1 MSGPRPRLLA
11 VGASCAAIAL
21 VTLVIYALRPVVPV
35 VSLGVLYTLAVLPV
49 AMLWGLPYA
58 IGVSLVSMLAFNF
71 LFLPPVHTFAIE
83 DSRNWG
89 ALAVYLVTAVV
100 VSELAASARR
110 RAAEAERLA
119 REAFEA
125 ESLRRSDAVKTA
137 IIQAV
142 SHDLR
147 TPLATMEA
155 AVGGLESGV
164 LELSADDRAS
174 LLETL
179 RIELARLTRLVENLL
194 DLSRLQAGAAEPY
207 LELWTADQL
216 LAQALEEVA
225 DSTRVIVSAPPDLP
239 LVRVDAAQVQR
250 VLVNLIENALKFS
263 PPDEAVVVSAAA
275 LDGELIL
282 RIDDRGGGVARD
294 ELERV
299 FEPFHRSSGG
309 PGAGLG
315 LAIARGFAVAND
327 GRLWSERREGGG
339 ASFSLAL
346 PVAEALAP
354 VPS

>member
-1 MSGPRPRLLA
+1 MSAPRPRVLA
-11 VGASCAAIAL
+11 VGASFGAIAL

-35 VSLGVLYTLAVLPV
+35 VSLGALYTLAVLPV
-49 AMLWGLPYA
+49 AVLWGLPYA

-100 VSELAASARR
+100 VSELAARARR

-155 AVGGLESGV
+155 AIGGLESGV
-164 LELSADDRAS
+164 LELSAEDRAS

-216 LAQALEEVA
+216 LAQTLEEVA
-225 DSTRVIVSAPPDLP
+225 DSGRVVVHAAPDLP
-239 LVRVDAAQVQR
+239 LVRVDATQVQR
-250 VLVNLIENALKFS
+250 VLVNLIDNALKFS
-263 PPDEAVVVSAAA
+263 PPDEAVVVTTAA

-282 RIDDRGGGVARD
+282 RIDDRGTGVATN

-315 LAIARGFAVAND
+315 LTIARGFALANE
-327 GRLWSERREGGG
+327 GRLWSEPRPGGG

-346 PVAEALAP
+346 PVAEALEP
-354 VPS
+354 VPT